1 MNDSSLTPHWAAL
14 PPQSVHPDFSRQKSQ
29 TTALLRGNATVYKL
43 GGSFFRQVFW
53 QHATT
58 KVKKFAFPLPQR
70 SLSESLLVPISA
82 RDRAEQI
89 YLDLLSSSLSS
100 VFRCLPRHRDLLSS
114 QLFTLSSA
122 SNFRGKAHSSSSSSS
137 SFYRALRVRALRC
150 APGINTKNLSTT
162 RSNGGQCFPP
172 ASPPPLF
179 PSSIPPLLPLSLST
193 PPLRATAGK
202 QTPSSQPLS
211 GHMFQAVIKFC
222 STVTPSWLKLGLGV
236 VEITNNPELLLSGW
250 SCRDVTQ
257 SASIVHGFV
266 VVVATSEVSGL
277 SIWTLQPELKQ
288 TTYSRT
294 PNWSKWKYLSSFS
307 VLFSSHLWDKTTPEK
322 PLISVPEPGTRTEAD
337 LAEHLR

>member
-29 TTALLRGNATVYKL
+29 TTALLSGNATVYKL

-122 SNFRGKAHSSSSSSS
+122 SNFRGKA
-137 SFYRALRVRALRC
+137 FFLLFFLLLFLPC
-150 APGINTKNLSTT
+150 APGPCAAL
-162 RSNGGQCFPP
+162 RSGDKHQE
-172 ASPPPLF
+172 
-179 PSSIPPLLPLSLST
+179 SL
-193 PPLRATAGK
+193 
-202 QTPSSQPLS
+202 
-211 GHMFQAVIKFC
+211 
-222 STVTPSWLKLGLGV
+222 
-236 VEITNNPELLLSGW
+236 
-250 SCRDVTQ
+250 D
-257 SASIVHGFV
+257 
-266 VVVATSEVSGL
+266 
-277 SIWTLQPELKQ
+277 
-288 TTYSRT
+288 Y
-294 PNWSKWKYLSSFS
+294 
-307 VLFSSHLWDKTTPEK
+307 
-322 PLISVPEPGTRTEAD
+322 
-337 LAEHLR
+337 AE